1 MNSYDFVVVGYNAAK
16 IADGIMEALKLTNAC
31 DNMAMKKNSLNHI
44 MEDAH
49 KLCVEYSQNGRQI
62 KTGKRMEY
70 LYILEH
76 IDHLYKAELQK
87 YIQEAE
93 EVEI

>member
-1 MNSYDFVVVGYNAAK
+1 
-16 IADGIMEALKLTNAC
+16 
-31 DNMAMKKNSLNHI
+31 
-44 MEDAH
+44 
-49 KLCVEYSQNGRQI
+49 
-62 KTGKRMEY
+62 MEY
-70 LYILEH
+70 LYILDH